1 MKLFKNKSKL
11 TTATG
16 GDSWVAIEQELQMQI
31 ETARARIERL
41 TEQRSERTLK
51 AKTGDGEAQKQIDM
65 LAEELVRLSR
75 DVTDLEIARAKASDK
90 IKSEEADLAQR
101 AATER
106 AAAVRVAAR
115 AVLNSDIEVDAAMER
130 LVKAF
135 RDRKVTLNSLH
146 GIAGPLPNRLYDP
159 MVGLR
164 AARFFGLHEYVA
176 LEHASP
182 IHQRS
187 LTDADRPLLVALGS
201 DPVSTYDESQRPVV
215 VAG

>member
-135 RDRKVTLNSLH
+135 ADRKVSLNSLH
-146 GIAGPLPNRLYDP
+146 GVAGPLPNRLYDP

-164 AARFFGLHEYVA
+164 AARFFGLHQYVA
-176 LEHASP
+176 LEHANT

-187 LTDADRPLLVALGS
+187 LTDADRSLLVALGS
-201 DPVSTYDESQRPVV
+201 DPVSQQDESQRSVV